1 MKILLVTGRFAEEI
15 VKKYASESKEE
26 IDVIALPVPIAAFI
40 TPEYAASFLKENLTK
55 KYDLILLPGY
65 VQGDVTPVE
74 SATGIKTFKGP
85 IHIADLP
92 IVIDLINEVEFST
105 KIPASELIKDFAKK
119 RILESL
125 KDVEEN
131 WMEVLKEGGF
141 SIGREG
147 MKVCIGRGFPLRVIA
162 EIVNAPTLSEKE
174 IQNRAR
180 YYALKGANIIDLGMI
195 ANKPMPNKIKK
206 IVESIRSV
214 TNLPLSIDSLN
225 SEEILE
231 AYDSGIDLILS
242 LDSGNLEEVAE
253 SIQNTPAVVL
263 PTNMKEGRIPR
274 RAEEKVEALLENIK
288 NARDFGLTKV
298 IADPILDPPINPG
311 LFESLRAYFLYRQ
324 RDTVTPLLFGLGN
337 VIELIDADSQGANC
351 LLASIAQELGANL
364 LFVPEFSSKTL
375 GSVFETSIA
384 SKMVFLAKKRG
395 STPKDLGLDLLMLK
409 EKRRREEIQTIV
421 DDDNLVI
428 VEAKVEDRYE
438 PDPFGWFRI
447 EVDREKGLISA
458 VHYQGKALKPDVVIK
473 GKRAE
478 NVYRKII
485 EKGLIKKL
493 DHAAYLGKE
502 LNKAEIALKI
512 HRSYVQDEELF

>member
-1 MKILLVTGRFAEEI
+1 MKILLVTGRFAEDL
-15 VKKYASESKEE
+15 VKKYASESEEE
-26 IDVIALPVPIAAFI
+26 IDVVVLPVPIAAFI
-40 TPEYAASFLKENLTK
+40 TPDYAASFLRENLTK
-55 KYDLILLPGY
+55 KYDLIFLPGY

-74 SATGIKTFKGP
+74 LATGIKTFKGP

-92 IVIDLINEVEFST
+92 MVIDLIDEVKLST
-105 KIPASELIKDFAKK
+105 QTPASELIKDFAKK

-125 KDVEEN
+125 KKVEEN
-131 WMEVLKEGGF
+131 WAEALKEGGF
-141 SIGREG
+141 SIGRG
-147 MKVCIGRGFPLRVIA
+147 DARIHIGRGFPMRVIA
-162 EIVNAPTLSEKE
+162 EIVNAPVLSEKE

-180 YYALKGANIIDLGMI
+180 YYASKGADIIDLGMI
-195 ANKPMPNKIKK
+195 ANKPMPHKIKK
-206 IVESIRSV
+206 IVESVRSV

-225 SEEILE
+225 PTEILE
-231 AYDSGIDLILS
+231 AYESGVDLILS
-242 LDSGNLEEVAE
+242 LDSGNLDEVAE

-288 NARDFGLTKV
+288 YARDLGLTNV

-311 LFESLRAYFLYRQ
+311 LFESIRAYFLYRQ
-324 RDTVTPLLFGLGN
+324 RDAITPLLFGLGN

-364 LFVPEFSSKTL
+364 LFVPEFSSKTF

-384 SKMVFLAKKRG
+384 SKMVFLAEKRK
-395 STPKDLGLDLLMLK
+395 STPKDLGLDLLILK
-409 EKRRREEIQTIV
+409 EKRRREEIQTSV
-421 DDDNLVI
+421 DDDKLII
-428 VEAKVEDRYE
+428 VEATGDDLCE

-447 EVDREKGLISA
+447 EVDRENGLISA
-458 VHYQGKALKPDVVIK
+458 VHYQIKALKPDIVIK

-478 NVYRKII
+478 NIYRKII
-485 EKGLIKKL
+485 EKGLVKKL

-502 LNKAEIALKI
+502 LYKAEIVLKI
-512 HRSYVQDEELF
+512 NRSYVQDEELF